1 MPNIKRTIIVT
12 ILAILALN
20 CTFGEAFIFG
30 GKNTGPNARVGSAK
44 TADVAFRANT
54 ANVALTANYALLAK
68 TLGGK
73 SEGDLVVGTANYALL
88 ATTANAVLWTGVN
101 GRPTALSEFTNDSVY
116 LTATATINTALL
128 ASTANVALHV
138 SDGAITATSIANG
151 SVGAIHVS
159 PEILTSNYY
168 GNVSLN
174 GTVSL
179 DRLAVASTALVAH
192 LNADLLDGMDSSAF
206 GDATLSNQQ
215 AILQRIGT
223 PNPTSAGTDSVF
235 NYLKK
240 LDDNQALIYSALQ
253 TVSSS
258 VMTKLQTVISSNS
271 VKSVQRGSYTE
282 AGGTVT
288 ITSVNPAKSVV
299 QTVSKGSAGTVAAT
313 GSLSGSA
320 SLSPVAEMNQWE
332 YPAGGRGSWYNW
344 YRSAN
349 LPSYSGSIS
358 GTLSGGT
365 TALTTRQYSGVL
377 TNATTL
383 TFDGPCEWQVVEFY

>member
-1 MPNIKRTIIVT
+1 MVGNKGETMLNLRRTIVVA
-12 ILAILALN
+12 ILTLLALN
-20 CTFGEAFIFG
+20 CTFGAQVFIVG
-30 GKNTGPNARVGSAK
+30 GKNSGPNARVAYAR
-44 TADVAFRANT
+44 TADVTFRALT
-54 ANVALTANYALLAK
+54 ANVALQ
-68 TLGGK
+68 
-73 SEGDLVVGTANYALL
+73 V
-88 ATTANAVLWTGVN
+88 
-101 GRPTALSEFTNDSVY
+101 
-116 LTATATINTALL
+116 
-128 ASTANVALHV
+128 
-138 SDGAITATSIANG
+138 ANG
-151 SVGAIHVS
+151 SVGAINLS
-159 PEILTSNYY
+159 PEVLTNNYS

-179 DRLAVASTALVAH
+179 DRLAVGSTVLVAH

-206 GDATLSNQQ
+206 GDATLANQQ

-240 LDDNQALIYSALQ
+240 LDDNQTVLYAKIQTVLSANEEIKQAIASSNTSLSANQTLIYD
-253 TVSSS
+253 
-258 VMTKLQTVISSNS
+258 KLQTTISSNS
-271 VKSVQRGSYTE
+271 VKSVQRGSYTG
-282 AGGTVT
+282 AVDVVGTVT
-288 ITSVNPAKSVV
+288 ISSVNPSKSVV

-320 SLSPVAEMNQWE
+320 SLSPVAEMNQWDF
-332 YPAGGRGSWYNW
+332 PAGGRGSGYNW

-365 TALTTRQYSGVL
+365 TALTTKQYSGVL

-383 TFDGPCEWQVVEFY
+383 TFDGPCEWQVIEYY